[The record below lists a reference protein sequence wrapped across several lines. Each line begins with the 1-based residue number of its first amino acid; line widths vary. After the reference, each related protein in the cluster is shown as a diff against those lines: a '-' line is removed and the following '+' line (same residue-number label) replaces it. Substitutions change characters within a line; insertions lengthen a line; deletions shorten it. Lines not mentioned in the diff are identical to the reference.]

1 MNRIATV
8 RRPHSIIGMRLLSDR
23 TANQN
28 TTISVWGLIFKI
40 HFLGSLK
47 AETTDAALS
56 RAVLRQR
63 KLGISW

>member
-28 TTISVWGLIFKI
+28 TISVWGLIFKI

-56 RAVLRQR
+56 RVVLRQR